1 MPIKQMTRKELAQLI
16 DARRDVPGYGD
27 NPPAW
32 SLTEMKNWLEGH
44 LEREVSEAQ
53 ATNFAK
59 DAEIKLLARSSTR
72 RRSMDSGTKF
82 IGHCLVD
89 FYETIG
95 QTAPQHLVD
104 WLQHRTT
111 LDEAAQAR
119 AVSQQPQREL
129 ASWRKA
135 LDGSYGNFIAEAG
148 DKYAE

>member
-16 DARRDVPGYGD
+16 DARRVVPGYGD

-53 ATNFAK
+53 TANFAK

-89 FYETIG
+89 FYEAIG
-95 QTAPQHLVD
+95 QEAPQHLVD

-119 AVSQQPQREL
+119 AASWSPQREL
-129 ASWRKA
+129 PA
-135 LDGSYGNFIAEAG
+135 LSELIDGTYISTYA
-148 DKYAE
+148 DK